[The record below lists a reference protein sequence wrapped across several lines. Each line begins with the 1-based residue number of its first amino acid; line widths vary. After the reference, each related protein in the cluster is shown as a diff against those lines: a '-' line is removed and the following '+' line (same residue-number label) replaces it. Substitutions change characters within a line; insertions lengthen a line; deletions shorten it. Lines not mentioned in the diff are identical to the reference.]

1 MFLSK
6 IERMILR
13 APEDDKG
20 GGGGGGDDATKKENE
35 TLKAR
40 IAELEAASKKKK
52 TATPPPD
59 ETDDDDEEEE
69 DEDDEHIDLVSK
81 AKKNRDRDAKRG
93 DDQKALEA
101 ALRFT
106 LDAPNFLKNNATL
119 LPKDIT
125 DIFTAADKESFDSAK
140 DKADAIKAG
149 VIKSF
154 FSVQSNLDLLTP
166 GVKSQLEDYLK
177 LTNTGRQDRASA
189 IFDTIF
195 EPAFEMLKR
204 VKKAEALGK
213 GHSTSG
219 SGDDAYKEKLMRS
232 SRKHHLGVKE

>member
-20 GGGGGGDDATKKENE
+20 GGGGGDDKSKDKGGGDDALKKENE
-35 TLKAR
+35 DLKAQ
-40 IAELEAASKKKK
+40 LAAALAKKNKSRDD
-52 TATPPPD
+52 D
-59 ETDDDDEEEE
+59 ESDDDEDDDEEQ
-69 DEDDEHIDLVSK
+69 DLVSK
-81 AKKNRDRDAKRG
+81 AKKNRESATKKG

-106 LDAPNFLKNNATL
+106 LDAPNFLKNNASL
-119 LPKDIT
+119 LPKEIT
-125 DIFTAADKESFDSAK
+125 DIFTTADKESFDSAK

-154 FSVQSNLDLLTP
+154 FAVQTNLDLLTP
-166 GVKSQLEDYLK
+166 GLKSQLEDYLK
-177 LTNTGRQDRASA
+177 LTNTGRQDRASQ

-213 GHSTSG
+213 GHTSG
-219 SGDDAYKEKLMRS
+219 SGDDAYKQKLMRG
-232 SRKHHLGVKE
+232 SRAHHLGEKN